1 MANYF
6 RVLGQIAPPANNAN
20 VVYTVASGR
29 QAVVSTINICNQDAA
44 ARAFR
49 VAVVSNAVSGTLT
62 SNNYIAYETPI
73 QANDSMALTL
83 GVTMMGNDYIVVQA
97 NSTANMSFSIFG
109 SEIY

>member
-1 MANYF
+1 MATYF
-6 RVLGQIAPPANNAN
+6 RVLGQVAPAANTAN
-20 VVYTVASGR
+20 VIYRAATGV
-29 QAVVSTINICNQDAA
+29 QAIVSTINICNQDAT
-44 ARAFR
+44 ARSFR

-97 NSTANMSFSIFG
+97 NNTANLSFSIFG